1 MTEYLAR
8 GTPDFTAS
16 ETVAAFDELPLWC
29 AMAGLFLLEHL
40 PLPRGAAV
48 LDVGCGTGFPLL
60 ELAQRLGRPA
70 VVHGLDPWGSALA
83 RARFKAGVIGVG
95 NITLTRGDG
104 AAMPYPASRFD
115 LIVSNLGINNFADPD
130 AVIAECRRVLK
141 PRGRLALTTNIEGH
155 MAELYRMFNE
165 VLADRGA
172 REAQAALQRH
182 VAHRG
187 TIASISARLTRA
199 GFRVVHAVERNF
211 PMRFADGTALFHHY
225 FMRLGF
231 LEGWRNVVTPD
242 TEQEV
247 FSALEG
253 KLNDRAAERGEL
265 RLTVPLAYLEAE
277 PAAERAST

>member
-8 GTPDFTAS
+8 GKPDFTAP

-40 PLPRGAAV
+40 PLPRSATV
-48 LDVGCGTGFPLL
+48 LDLGCGTGFPLL

-70 VVHGLDPWGSALA
+70 IVHGLDPWGQALA
-83 RARFKAGVIGVG
+83 RARFKAGVIGVA

-130 AVIAECRRVLK
+130 AILAECQRVLK
-141 PRGRLALTTNIEGH
+141 PGGRLALTTNIEGH
-155 MAELYRMFNE
+155 MADFYTLFAE
-165 VLADRGA
+165 VLSERRAVDA
-172 REAQAALQRH
+172 QEALRRH

-187 TIASISARLTRA
+187 NVASISARLERA
-199 GFRVVHAVERNF
+199 GFRVARAVERNF

-225 FMRLGF
+225 FIRLGF
-231 LEGWRNVVTPD
+231 LEGWRAVLTRE
-242 TEQEV
+242 TEREV
-247 FSALEG
+247 FAELER

-265 RLTVPLAYLEAE
+265 SLTVPLAYLEAE
-277 PAAERAST
+277 SGN